1 MKLVRYT
8 GESDWSALYVDGKL
22 HTVGDHYLVDEAIQ
36 VLVGVEEHQSEDFMK
51 GGNYSED
58 VAKSLDELNEWVA
71 KRDHEVAEASR
82 EEKLAKAAE
91 LIAEA
96 EKLRQEAE

>member
-22 HTVGDHYLVDEAIQ
+22 HKVGDHYLIDEAIQ

-51 GGNYSED
+51 GGNDYSD
-58 VAKSLDELNEWVA
+58 VAKTLDELNAWVA
-71 KRDHEVAEASR
+71 KRDSNAADASR

-96 EKLRQEAE
+96 EKLRQEAQ